1 LLSYFG
7 FRCYVA
13 LWVLDRYRAMPE
25 VRSTEMLKFCGF
37 DLELTVEAVLQHDCD
52 QPAVFSASDLDGN
65 HWLILEADG
74 NDREMAW
81 ICAPASDRVVD
92 LVATGRANAGDAVR
106 HSLTG
111 WVEVVR
117 VVDGHAVPD
126 QRVTCAELLALA
138 AVR

>member
-1 LLSYFG
+1 MS
-7 FRCYVA
+7 
-13 LWVLDRYRAMPE
+13 E
-25 VRSTEMLKFCGF
+25 IRSIEMLKFCGF
-37 DLELTVEAVLQHDCD
+37 DLELTVDAVLQHDCD

-81 ICAPASDRVVD
+81 ICAPASDRMVE
-92 LVATGRANAGDAVR
+92 LVGTGKATARDAVR

-126 QRVTCAELLALA
+126 QRVTCVELR
-138 AVR
+138 AVASVR